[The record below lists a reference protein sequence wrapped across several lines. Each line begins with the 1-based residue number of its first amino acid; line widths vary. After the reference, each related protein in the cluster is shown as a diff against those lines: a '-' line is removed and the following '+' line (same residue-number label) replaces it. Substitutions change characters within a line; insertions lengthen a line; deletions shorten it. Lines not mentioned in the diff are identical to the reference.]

1 MIANYEYHIIEH
13 YHEHHHH
20 IIIIIIIIIN
30 IETNSYLIV
39 CCDCVQ
45 TISLG
50 CHYHYHSLIAWTT
63 YLNENDDD
71 DYDDYDSDDHQ
82 QYIKYVGHKVHT
94 VRSTKL
100 TVHSTY
106 STLILP
112 PRGKQKSETSCGGG
126 SIAYGYLKRISALVE
141 ATPSL
146 VSESMISFN
155 VSGLLS

>member
-1 MIANYEYHIIEH
+1 M
-13 YHEHHHH
+13 
-20 IIIIIIIIIN
+20 IN

-50 CHYHYHSLIAWTT
+50 YHYHYHSLIAWTT
-63 YLNENDDD
+63 YLNDNDDD
-71 DYDDYDSDDHQ
+71 DDDDYDSDDHQ

-94 VRSTKL
+94 VRSTL
-100 TVHSTY
+100 LY
-106 STLILP
+106 STQYIQYIQYIDFLP

-126 SIAYGYLKRISALVE
+126 SIAYGYLNRISAFVE

-155 VSGLLS
+155 VSGLLL